1 MHRSEYASP
10 RPLVVLY
17 QGQSRWFQP
26 LLAAITSHDLP
37 LFAYAIQPGSDL
49 EPVVAALK
57 PLNFAGALVEDP
69 GLQVLALDTVANLE
83 GEANQARRVDAIV
96 PESHGPRGYYLE
108 PIALAQL
115 LRRYAFGER
124 GVWIGPTRSEMAQ
137 GLRNLS
143 KISVVSKNFP
153 EGEGFLS
160 LLPAPQRGVVGVA
173 EVQSEVVARQADL
186 VIYAGGNLPLGVLQ
200 PYHTL
205 LALKPVPSEALRLIG
220 EYIPPEE
227 FQRFYLAAFMEAIG
241 HVLPPEAFTL

>member
-1 MHRSEYASP
+1 MHRTEYASP

-17 QGQSRWFQP
+17 KGQSRWFQP

-37 LFAYAIQPGSDL
+37 LFAYPAQPGDDL
-49 EPVVAALK
+49 AAALAALK
-57 PLNFAGALVEDP
+57 PLNFAGALIEDSD
-69 GLQVLALDTVANLE
+69 LQPLALDSMSNLE
-83 GEANQARRVDAIV
+83 SEASLARRVDAVI
-96 PESHGPRGYYLE
+96 PESQGPRGYYLE
-108 PIALAQL
+108 PIALSQL

-124 GVWIGPTRSEMAQ
+124 GVWVGPTRTEMAQ

-143 KISVVSKNFP
+143 KVSVVSKNFP

-186 VIYAGGNLPLGVLQ
+186 VIYAGGTLPLGLLQ

-205 LALKPVPSEALRLIG
+205 LALKPVPAETLRLIG
-220 EYIPPEE
+220 EYIAPEE
-227 FQRFYLAAFMEAIG
+227 FQRFYLAAFMEAVG
-241 HVLPPEAFTL
+241 HMLPPDAFSI